1 MKMQGNFPKK
11 AKAVFNWLDS
21 IFLSRYSKRINILS
35 FRPEPRVNR
44 GLCRNCDLLREPRGE
59 LALRSFSAGAGRNVR
74 NEFLLPSRKT
84 IDQNFLKKSFTLPI
98 RRLGEQENFLL
109 TFLPARNLYDPSR
122 SPS

>member
-59 LALRSFSAGAGRNVR
+59 LALRSFSAGGVRNVR

-84 IDQNFLKKSFTLPI
+84 IDKNFFKEAFILPI
-98 RRLGEQENFLL
+98 RRLVDDHAALAHFAGILL
-109 TFLPARNLYDPSR
+109 QSMMIEAD
-122 SPS
+122 